1 METVMPALNIAQSDL
16 DAYIA
21 KAKQD
26 YADWMLRPTQKGS
39 DEHIQAMIAEFDI
52 TYEVGSTYIKV
63 IESRNGQSRSVHSFI
78 VNKAGKKFPVGTIL
92 KAASWKAPA
101 TNFGR
106 GNIADVA
113 SYKNRLQWTGI
124 L

>member
-1 METVMPALNIAQSDL
+1 MPALNIAQSDL

-21 KAKQD
+21 KAKAD
-26 YADWMLRPTQKGS
+26 YVAFWGNRADDAS
-39 DEHIQAMIAEFDI
+39 CQAMIAEFDI

-63 IESRNGQSRSVHSFI
+63 VESRNGKSRSVHSFI
-78 VNKAGKKFPVGTIL
+78 VNKAGKKFPVGSIL
-92 KAASWKAPA
+92 KAASWSAPA
-101 TNFGR
+101 TNFTR

-113 SYKNRLQWTGI
+113 SYENRVRWTGI